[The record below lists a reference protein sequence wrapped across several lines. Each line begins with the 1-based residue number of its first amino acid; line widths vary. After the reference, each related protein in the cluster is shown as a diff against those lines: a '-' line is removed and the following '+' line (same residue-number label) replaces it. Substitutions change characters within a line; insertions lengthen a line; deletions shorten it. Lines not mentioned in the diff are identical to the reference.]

1 MNKKHFKTAIYCLST
16 KFGKRIPL
24 KVTHFITDKCNLRC
38 SYCYINYNKEK
49 EMNTEQIKN
58 MLNEFAKLGTQIY
71 GIAGGEPLVRDDIFE
86 IIKHAKSLGL
96 MVTLATNGIL
106 IPEHID
112 EMHNI
117 DNLIISLDGPKEIH
131 DKLRGKG
138 TFDKVVEAINLLNN
152 KGIKAT
158 VNAVITKYN
167 FEYIDFLVEF
177 AKKHDVNLMFQPVV
191 EIKDNSKSDALD
203 NKELLN
209 VIEKIKKL
217 KKLNKEI
224 ITSDSSLSD
233 LYNFKNGKS
242 KKFQRNCLSGKIFC
256 IISPDGKVVPCLLEL
271 GNKNIDGLK
280 LGWKKAFLSLPDK
293 SKCDCTFFCYHDT
306 NKLFSLNPGLVL
318 KGSLNLMKN
327 KWVYQ

>member
-1 MNKKHFKTAIYCLST
+1 
-16 KFGKRIPL
+16 
-24 KVTHFITDKCNLRC
+24 
-38 SYCYINYNKEK
+38 
-49 EMNTEQIKN
+49 
-58 MLNEFAKLGTQIY
+58 
-71 GIAGGEPLVRDDIFE
+71 
-86 IIKHAKSLGL
+86 

-106 IPEHID
+106 IPDHID

-117 DNLIISLDGPKEIH
+117 DNLIISLDGPKDIH

-138 TFDKVVEAINLLNN
+138 TFDKVVEAINILNS
-152 KGIKAT
+152 KGIKTT

-177 AKKHDVNLMFQPVV
+177 AKKYNVNLMFQPVV
-191 EIKDNSKSDALD
+191 KIKNNSKSDALD

-224 ITSDSSLSD
+224 ITSNSSLDD
-233 LYNFKNGKS
+233 LYNFKTEKR

-256 IISPDGKVVPCLLEL
+256 IISPDGKIVPCLLEL

-280 LGWKKAFLSLPDK
+280 LGWKKALLSLPDK
-293 SKCDCTFFCYHDT
+293 S
-306 NKLFSLNPGLVL
+306 N
-318 KGSLNLMKN
+318 
-327 KWVYQ
+327 